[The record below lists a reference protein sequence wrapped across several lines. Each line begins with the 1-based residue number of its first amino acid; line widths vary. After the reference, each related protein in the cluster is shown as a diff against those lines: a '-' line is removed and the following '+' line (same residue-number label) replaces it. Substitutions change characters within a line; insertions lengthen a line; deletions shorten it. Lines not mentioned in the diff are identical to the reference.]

1 MQGAT
6 TRLGVHSRDTE
17 IIPLPGGA
25 ACCVIN
31 CREVDNVLWVEII
44 KLFVHYYCGIE
55 ERGVF
60 HIQPLQFLEER
71 CDVVMFTSLSI
82 GNSDSKVL

>member
-1 MQGAT
+1 MEGAT

-25 ACCVIN
+25 ACYVIY
-31 CREVDNVLWVEII
+31 CREVDNVLWAVIV
-44 KLFVHYYCGIE
+44 KLLVHYYRGIE
-55 ERGVF
+55 QRDAF
-60 HIQPLQFLEER
+60 HIQPLQFLEDR
-71 CDVVMFTSLSI
+71 CDVVILTSSSI